1 MSASFLGAAGART
14 RDAAPGGAAAAS
26 LPTDRGDA
34 GRSTFAGKLAV
45 GHQEIGRI
53 VDELDQIYNSQPTE
67 WLPMKHI
74 GHMIANM
81 WYEDIDEFEDAMG
94 GTFSEFMHSMPHI
107 EIRKNSLGSDE
118 FKVVMPDPDAPPS
131 VMTLRVENREDLW
144 RVLFKS
150 PDAKVTISHLEF
162 EIGADSKRV
171 IDTLYNHIS
180 HAVWNLSS
188 HLRGNGS
195 QIPSEQVELIAA
207 TIDELNQARRAT
219 TAPSPAPPPRRHL
232 HCHLRLQLN
241 LRPPP
246 RITAH
251 HRAPPLATG
260 LTASHEPVR
269 RVPGLAWQNRARF
282 ARRMPRALL
291 CVARV
296 TVLPAW
302 LWQLLDVE
310 EPFDLVVHDPT
321 GASLFKPDHGVKVR
335 Q

>member
-34 GRSTFAGKLAV
+34 TSTFAGKLAV

-53 VDELDQIYNSQPTE
+53 VDELDQIYSSQPTE

-207 TIDELNQARRAT
+207 TIDELNQ
-219 TAPSPAPPPRRHL
+219 
-232 HCHLRLQLN
+232 
-241 LRPPP
+241 
-246 RITAH
+246 
-251 HRAPPLATG
+251 
-260 LTASHEPVR
+260 
-269 RVPGLAWQNRARF
+269 
-282 ARRMPRALL
+282 
-291 CVARV
+291 
-296 TVLPAW
+296 
-302 LWQLLDVE
+302 LLDVE

-321 GASLFKPDHGVKVR
+321 GASLFKPDHGVKVVSLGALDDEVD
-335 Q
+335 

>member
-1 MSASFLGAAGART
+1 MGDSFLGAAAART
-14 RDAAPGGAAAAS
+14 RDAAIGGAAAAT

-53 VDELDQIYNSQPTE
+53 VDELDQIYSSQPTE

-94 GTFSEFMHSMPHI
+94 GSFSEFMHSMPHI
-107 EIRKNSLGSDE
+107 EIRTNSLGGEE

-131 VMTLRVENREDLW
+131 VMTLRVETREDLW

-150 PDAKVTISHLEF
+150 PDAKITISHLEF

-188 HLRGNGS
+188 HLRGNS
-195 QIPSEQVELIAA
+195 SHIPPEQVELISA
-207 TIDELNQARRAT
+207 TIDELNQARC
-219 TAPSPAPPPRRHL
+219 APPPAPY
-232 HCHLRLQLN
+232 LRF
-241 LRPPP
+241 
-246 RITAH
+246 TCAATCASSCASAH
-251 HRAPPLATG
+251 HRASAPPRATARPHHRAPSRVRT
-260 LTASHEPVR
+260 TACH
-269 RVPGLAWQNRARF
+269 RVPPCSRRAPGLLRAGPG
-282 ARRMPRALL
+282 AHRRA
-291 CVARV
+291 
-296 TVLPAW
+296 
-302 LWQLLDVE
+302 
-310 EPFDLVVHDPT
+310 
-321 GASLFKPDHGVKVR
+321 
-335 Q
+335 

>member
-1 MSASFLGAAGART
+1 MPSHNVNKFGREDLGGCACIMSASFLGAAGART

-246 RITAH
+246 RINARHRASPRTTAH
-251 HRAPPLATG
+251 HRSPRGSRRAT
-260 LTASHEPVR
+260 
-269 RVPGLAWQNRARF
+269 
-282 ARRMPRALL
+282 
-291 CVARV
+291 
-296 TVLPAW
+296 
-302 LWQLLDVE
+302 
-310 EPFDLVVHDPT
+310 
-321 GASLFKPDHGVKVR
+321 SLFGACRGWHGRTGPDSRAACRVHYCVWPA
-335 Q
+335 